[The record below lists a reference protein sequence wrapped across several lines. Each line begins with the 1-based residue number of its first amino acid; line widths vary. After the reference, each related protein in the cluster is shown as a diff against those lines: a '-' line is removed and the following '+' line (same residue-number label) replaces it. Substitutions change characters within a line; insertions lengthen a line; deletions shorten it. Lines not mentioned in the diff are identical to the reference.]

1 MKCMLL
7 IYAPSESDA
16 TPEERAEEMPR
27 WQAFTEGLQEAG
39 LLVDGQQLHPP
50 EAATTVRVRG
60 GETQITDGPF
70 AETRE
75 FLAGYYLIDC
85 PNIDVAVEQAA
96 RAPAA
101 EYASVEVRP
110 LVEAA
115 GQDTPREQA
124 RAQA

>member
-16 TPEERAEEMPR
+16 TPEDRAAEMPL
-27 WQAFTEGLQEAG
+27 WQTFTEGLQEAG
-39 LLVDGQQLHPP
+39 LLVDGEQLQPP
-50 EAATTVRVRG
+50 GAATTVRVRG

-70 AETRE
+70 AETKE
-75 FLAGYYLIDC
+75 FLAGYYVLDC
-85 PNIDVAVEQAA
+85 PDIDVAVEQAA

-101 EYASVEVRP
+101 QYASVEVRP

-115 GQDTPREQA
+115 GQDAPQERA
-124 RAQA
+124 SAQA